1 MKMFSLFVMV
11 GLCCT
16 ALAQTPAPA
25 KGNSEEEV
33 SKVQQQWLEAEQHGD
48 AAVLDRILDDDFVG
62 SGPGGD
68 LLQKSDLV
76 IAAPGS
82 QPRSFLNEN
91 LADTTAKAFG
101 KTVVV
106 FGKLVDS
113 GNKAHQIRFSM
124 VYAKRADQWKMV
136 AAQLVPV
143 VAQQ

>member
-1 MKMFSLFVMV
+1 MKMFSLLVMV

-48 AAVLDRILDDDFVG
+48 AATLDRILDDDFVG

-106 FGKLVDS
+106 FGKLVDA
-113 GNKAHQIRFSM
+113 GNKTHQIRFSM
-124 VYAKRADQWKMV
+124 VYVKRADQWKMV

-143 VAQQ
+143 VAQ

>member
-1 MKMFSLFVMV
+1 MKILNLLVILGV
-11 GLCCT
+11 CCG
-16 ALAQTPAPA
+16 ALAQTSIPL
-25 KGNSEEEV
+25 KGNAEEEV
-33 SKVQQQWLEAEQHGD
+33 TRVQKQWLEAEQHGD
-48 AAVLDRILDDDFVG
+48 AAALDRILDDDFVG

-82 QPRSFLNEN
+82 QPRSFLNDN

-106 FGKLVDS
+106 LGKLVDS
-113 GNKAHQIRFSM
+113 NDKTHQTRFSM
-124 VYAKRADQWKMV
+124 VYVKRADQWKMV

-143 VAQQ
+143 VTQE